1 MPDDTLASSFQRTGD
16 DYDRYRPG
24 FPPES
29 AEAIVPVPV
38 RTALDLGA
46 GTGKFTERLIARADH
61 VIAVDPSERML
72 GVLRAKLPGVEAHVG
87 TAEKT
92 PVPDASV
99 DVVTV
104 AQAFHWFDEETAC
117 AEIRR
122 VLVPGGTLGLLWN
135 GPDPDC
141 AWDRACYG
149 VAHPWMR
156 QSPEPDADEEHG
168 VPGFELRSRRTIPWA
183 ERLTR
188 PDYLARWHTVSTFLT
203 ATPPE
208 RDRMTAEIEHI
219 LDTDPATAGREEFD
233 LPLVTDV
240 FMYRAG

>member
-1 MPDDTLASSFQRTGD
+1 MPDDTLASAFQHTGD

-24 FPPES
+24 FPIEA

-46 GTGKFTERLIARADH
+46 GTGKFTEWLVARADR

-72 GVLRAKLPGVEAHVG
+72 AVLRAKLPAVTVRRG
-87 TAEKT
+87 TAERI
-92 PVPDASV
+92 PVPDGSV

-104 AQAFHWFDEETAC
+104 AQAFHWFDRDPAC

-122 VLVPGGTLGLLWN
+122 VLVTGGILGLLWN

-156 QSPEPDADEEHG
+156 ERAPEPEPDHG
-168 VPGFELRSRRTIPWA
+168 LPGFELRSRAAIPWSQ
-183 ERLTR
+183 RMTR
-188 PDYLARWHTVSTFLT
+188 ADYLARWHTVSTFL
-203 ATPPE
+203 AADPPE
-208 RDRMTAEIEHI
+208 HERMTAEIESI

-233 LPLVTDV
+233 APHVTEV
-240 FMYRAG
+240 FVYRAV